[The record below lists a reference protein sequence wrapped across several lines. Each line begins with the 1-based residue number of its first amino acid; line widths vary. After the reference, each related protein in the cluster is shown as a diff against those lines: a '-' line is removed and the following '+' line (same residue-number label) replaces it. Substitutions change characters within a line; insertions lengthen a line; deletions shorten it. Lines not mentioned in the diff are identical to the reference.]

1 MSKSAIK
8 GLMGA
13 LDDPYYKDLPV
24 KSEVRN
30 DIPAEFDPRT

>member
-24 KSEVRN
+24 REEERN
-30 DIPAEFDPRT
+30 DIPDSFDPRT